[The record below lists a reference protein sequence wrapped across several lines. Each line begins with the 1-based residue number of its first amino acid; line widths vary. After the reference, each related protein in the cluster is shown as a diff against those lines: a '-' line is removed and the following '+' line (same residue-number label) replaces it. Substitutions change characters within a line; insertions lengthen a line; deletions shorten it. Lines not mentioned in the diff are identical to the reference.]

1 MVFEQRF
8 KGNEKSLRKRVLA
21 GSIATQSLKV
31 GHALSV
37 HRWVGAEWVKEK
49 MEEVKPEMS

>member
-49 MEEVKPEMS
+49 IEEVKPEMS